1 MNLIKEILEKTETI
15 AVIGAKKD
23 EWEYAYKVPYYM
35 KQHGYRV
42 LPVNPKYE
50 GDEILG
56 EPAAG
61 RVDKLIDPVDL
72 VLIFRRPE
80 FLDDH
85 ALEILRMNPLPK
97 YTWFQLGIYNDNAAK
112 LLESAGIKVVQN
124 RCIMVEHAE
133 IPEEY

>member
-23 EWEYAYKVPYYM
+23 EWEYAYKVPLYM
-35 KQHGYRV
+35 QQHGYRV

-50 GDEILG
+50 GDEIFG
-56 EPAAG
+56 EPAVE

-72 VLIFRRPE
+72 VLIFRRSE

-85 ALEILRMNPLPK
+85 AVDILRMIPLPK
-97 YTWFQLGIYNDNAAK
+97 YVWFQLGIYNDNAAK
-112 LLESAGIKVVQN
+112 LLEAGGIKVVQN
-124 RCIMVEHAE
+124 RCIMVEHANL
-133 IPEEY
+133 

>member
-1 MNLIKEILEKTETI
+1 MNLIKEILKKTVTI

-42 LPVNPKYE
+42 LPVNPKFVD
-50 GDEILG
+50 DELFG

-80 FLDDH
+80 FLDEH
-85 ALEILRMNPLPK
+85 ALEILRMDPKPK
-97 YTWFQLGIYNDNAAK
+97 YAWFQLGIYNDNAAK

-133 IPEEY
+133 M